1 MAASDHHLRASDA
14 ERDAVIAQLRRH
26 AADGRLTMDEF
37 EERVAEALAASTR
50 GDLVPV
56 LRELPPLP
64 PEPTPPARRS
74 LRDRLADVPLPSG
87 RTLATMLAVAF
98 AVVMVAQGAWW
109 IVFPLMGVFG
119 GCGRGRRGYG
129 TCSTGARH
137 GDRRHT
143 DRSAGPDDRDL
154 IRL

>member
-37 EERVAEALAASTR
+37 EDRVAEALAASTR

-64 PEPTPPARRS
+64 PESPPPARRS
-74 LRDRLADVPLPSG
+74 LRDRLGDVPLPSG
-87 RTLATMLAVAF
+87 RTLVSLLAVAF
-98 AVVMVAQGAWW
+98 AVVMVTQGAWW

-119 GCGRGRRGYG
+119 GCGRGRRGYRS
-129 TCSTGARH
+129 CSTGVRH

-154 IRL
+154 IRV

>member
-37 EERVAEALAASTR
+37 EDRVAEALAASTR

-64 PEPTPPARRS
+64 PEPPPPARRS
-74 LRDRLADVPLPSG
+74 LRDRLGDVPLPSG
-87 RTLATMLAVAF
+87 RTLVSLRAVAF
-98 AVVMVAQGAWW
+98 AVVMVTEGAWW

-129 TCSTGARH
+129 SCSTGVRH

-154 IRL
+154 IRV